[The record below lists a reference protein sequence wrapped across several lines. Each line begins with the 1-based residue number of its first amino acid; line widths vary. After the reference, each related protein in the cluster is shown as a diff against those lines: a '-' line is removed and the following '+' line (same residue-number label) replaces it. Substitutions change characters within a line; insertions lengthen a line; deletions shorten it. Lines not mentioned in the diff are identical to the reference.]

1 MTWNKFP
8 LFAKRKELLGD
19 RQKAIRDSECVT
31 SMSISGSIIQK
42 DSKLTIFREEP
53 GTLNPLLSPSAAG
66 KPANQELHEEENT

>member
-1 MTWNKFP
+1 
-8 LFAKRKELLGD
+8 
-19 RQKAIRDSECVT
+19 
-31 SMSISGSIIQK
+31 MSISGSIIQK